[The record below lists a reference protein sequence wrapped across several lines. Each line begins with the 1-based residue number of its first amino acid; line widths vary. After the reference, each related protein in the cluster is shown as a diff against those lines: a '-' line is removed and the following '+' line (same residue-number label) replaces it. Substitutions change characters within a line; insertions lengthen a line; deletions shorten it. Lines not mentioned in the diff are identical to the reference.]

1 MRRPTDIRAPPELWI
16 PVLRES
22 YTFLRGCGVGD
33 LLLYGSQAMSVYM
46 RYPLRSK
53 DIDLV
58 STQMRPQLLDEL
70 TKRLARFSETSP
82 RNTVMTRSTDNGLAR
97 TYSVYLR
104 MRGYPL
110 IVEIFD
116 TVLAGRKPKILW
128 PHIRTVRRWDMEIY
142 TPTPEAIVALRLS
155 FSPPERISRLNA
167 IRLNRFIK
175 ARERKL
181 NFKRILKILEEWG
194 TRELVWDN
202 LKELH
207 GRHKM
212 HILHDSDID
221 ARIRNLPKN
230 RFRASRCASWN

>member
-1 MRRPTDIRAPPELWI
+1 MRRPTDIRAPSALWI

-46 RYPLRSK
+46 RYPFRSK

-58 STQMRPQLLDEL
+58 SNQMRPPLLDEL
-70 TKRLARFSETSP
+70 TKRLSRFSETTP
-82 RNTVMTRSTDNGLAR
+82 RNAVMTRVTDTGLAR

-104 MRGYPL
+104 IKGYPL
-110 IVEIFD
+110 IMEIFD
-116 TVLAGRKPKILW
+116 TILAGRDPKILQ
-128 PHIRTVRRWDMEIY
+128 PYIRSVHRWDMNIF
-142 TPTPEAIVALRLS
+142 TPNPEAIVALRLS

-175 ARERKL
+175 AREHKL
-181 NFKRILKILEEWG
+181 NYKGIRKIIEEWG
-194 TRELVWDN
+194 TRELIGDN
-202 LKELH
+202 LKELY

-212 HILHDSDID
+212 RILHDSDID
-221 ARIRNLPKN
+221 ARIPDLLRGRK
-230 RFRASRCASWN
+230 S